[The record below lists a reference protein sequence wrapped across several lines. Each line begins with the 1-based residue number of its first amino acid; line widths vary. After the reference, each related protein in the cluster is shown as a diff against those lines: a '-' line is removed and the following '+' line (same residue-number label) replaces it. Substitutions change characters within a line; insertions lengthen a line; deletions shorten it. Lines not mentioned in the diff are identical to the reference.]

1 MFKGPIESHPVAPA
15 AWPRRR
21 AVALPMRLLLA
32 CLVTAMAACSKN
44 IVIPHRPK
52 QPWATNAQ
60 PSSGDPIWSPD
71 GLFLYFNHRP
81 LIRIY
86 ENPPGSGGYV
96 YVFADSLAG
105 FYRADATGQNLRQL
119 LPYGFG
125 NWRLSKDG
133 GWIYYER
140 GGQIWRI
147 ARVGDTLD
155 VATAV
160 QVTNSS
166 QSAFS
171 PSVSWSG
178 TRLLYDVSGTG
189 ANPGIFITGAEGGSA
204 RLVGAPGWVSPD
216 WGPRDSSFAFD
227 GQDPST
233 RGIAI
238 VDTFGVGA
246 VKLRGDGSYPK
257 WSPDGQHIAFMQR
270 SSANGGVIDQLWL
283 MNRDGTGARRLS
295 IDGTIPGYNWGPSSH
310 EVTYVRLNAGDTSY
324 VNGTLWIADTE
335 TLQKRQVTF
344 NPDP

>member
-1 MFKGPIESHPVAPA
+1 MPLLIACLATV
-15 AWPRRR
+15 
-21 AVALPMRLLLA
+21 AVA
-32 CLVTAMAACSKN
+32 CSQEFVK
-44 IVIPHRPK
+44 PHRPK
-52 QPWATNAQ
+52 PPWASNPQ
-60 PSSGDPIWSPD
+60 PSSGDAIWSPD
-71 GLFLYFNHRP
+71 GSFLYFNHRP

-86 ENPPGSGGYV
+86 ENPPGSNTYV

-105 FYRADATGQNLRQL
+105 FYRADASGQNMRRL

-125 NWRLSKDG
+125 ASTMSKDG
-133 GWIYYER
+133 AWVYYEK

-147 ARVGDTLD
+147 ARVGDTVD
-155 VATAV
+155 VTTAV

-166 QSAFS
+166 QGAYS

-189 ANPGIFITGAEGGSA
+189 ADPGIFITGVEGGPA
-204 RLVGAPGWVSPD
+204 RHVGGTGWVSPD

-246 VKLRGDGSYPK
+246 VRVRGDGSYPK
-257 WSPDGQHIAFMQR
+257 WSPDGQHIAFLGR
-270 SSANGGVIDQLWL
+270 SSTNGGVIDQLWM
-283 MNRDGTGARRLS
+283 MNRDGTGAQRLS
-295 IDGTIPGYNWGPSSH
+295 TDGTIPGYNWAPSSH
-310 EVTYVRLNAGDTSY
+310 EIAYVRLNAGDTSY
-324 VNGTLWIADTE
+324 VNGTLWIVDTE

>member
-1 MFKGPIESHPVAPA
+1 MLAMFEGNPDSPTQWRGRRGLGPP
-15 AWPRRR
+15 
-21 AVALPMRLLLA
+21 LRLLLA
-32 CLVTAMAACSKN
+32 CVATVSAACSQEYVK
-44 IVIPHRPK
+44 PHRPK
-52 QPWATNAQ
+52 LPWATNAQ
-60 PSSGDPIWSPD
+60 PSSSDPIWSPD

-81 LIRIY
+81 LNRIY
-86 ENPPGSGGYV
+86 ENPPGSGGYW
-96 YVFADSLAG
+96 YEFADSLAG
-105 FYRADATGQNLRQL
+105 FYRADVSGQNMRQL

-125 NWRLSKDG
+125 ACTISKDG
-133 GWIYYER
+133 AWIYYEK

-166 QSAFS
+166 QGAFS

-189 ANPGIFITGAEGGSA
+189 ANPGIFITGVEGGPA
-204 RLVGAPGWVSPD
+204 RLVGQTAWVQPD
-216 WGPRDSSFAFD
+216 WGPRDSVFAFV
-227 GQDPST
+227 GQGPI

-238 VDTFGVGA
+238 VDTFGAGA
-246 VKLRGDGSYPK
+246 LELHSGSYPK
-257 WSPDGQHIAFMQR
+257 WSPDGQHIAYLGR
-270 SSANGGVIDQLWL
+270 SSTNGGVIDQLWM
-283 MNRDGTGARRLS
+283 MNRDGTGAQKLS

-310 EVTYVRLNAGDTSY
+310 EIAYVRLNAGDTSY
-324 VNGTLWIADTE
+324 VNGTLWIVDTE